1 MARCSEHVHAGHGHL
16 PVLVTSTLP
25 PLQRHFIRFK
35 EPGTMMALGP
45 MVGRSASELDG
56 SP

>member
-1 MARCSEHVHAGHGHL
+1 
-16 PVLVTSTLP
+16 LP

-45 MVGRSASELDG
+45 MVGRAASELDG